1 MNFLKIKCI
10 CSKKILNHLRNYV
23 SFRALDKDMTSKHIL
38 KKEQELGFIEK
49 TSKAYSRVS
58 LNLAKPTLN
67 LVFLAFNEWRPYH
80 TAISQLICS
89 ANQWACFYMIKTLVV
104 EKLNQTVIF
113 ETIDL
118 TDALR

>member
-1 MNFLKIKCI
+1 MNFLKVKCI
-10 CSKKILNHLRNYV
+10 CSKKILNHLKNYV

-67 LVFLAFNEWRPYH
+67 LVFLAFNE
-80 TAISQLICS
+80 
-89 ANQWACFYMIKTLVV
+89 
-104 EKLNQTVIF
+104 
-113 ETIDL
+113 
-118 TDALR
+118 